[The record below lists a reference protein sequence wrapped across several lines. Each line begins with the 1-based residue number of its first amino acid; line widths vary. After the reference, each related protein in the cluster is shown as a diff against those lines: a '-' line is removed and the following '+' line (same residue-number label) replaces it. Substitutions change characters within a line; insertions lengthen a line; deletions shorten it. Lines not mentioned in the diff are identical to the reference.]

1 MNEIQNIPVSAENR
15 QISPL
20 ILFVAIRWLFEL
32 YVRLTI
38 AIWSDCILN
47 FVSKEDDLILTIL
60 SK

>member
-1 MNEIQNIPVSAENR
+1 MDERREMPVSAGKR
-15 QISPL
+15 QISAL

-32 YVRLTI
+32 YVRLTM
-38 AIWSDCILN
+38 AIWSDCMLN

>member
-1 MNEIQNIPVSAENR
+1 MNEIQKIPVSAENR

-32 YVRLTI
+32 YVRLTM
-38 AIWSDCILN
+38 AIWSDCMLN